1 MIAIGL
7 KHLDELIVGAE
18 KLPRNFEYRRKFA
31 YNFYYLG
38 LTKRSLSREEDAA
51 KLLYMGYRHFNDLFR
66 DMYDDG
72 DIEEA
77 IELGRD
83 MALVALDTCRAFL
96 HVPDGVWAMGET
108 ASWPRPRDLANGM
121 FERYAHLQFF
131 INRYSSISNKDFTPK
146 AVKPLGEEIL
156 NEMDPVLADQPVT
169 VEGTLLVHHKYEDET
184 WEEAR
189 RGKMTVEDAVDKYAD
204 MYEDGNEKGISLS
217 QKLRLASILMCAAY
231 YEVNI
236 GLFKNS
242 AESFSLAMEFYDDY
256 INITDAVVD
265 HFGIEG
271 GVPFPREVVHFFKN
285 KPQESLKLMV
295 ERRRLAERRRPADDE
310 PDVEE
315 RRRMVEVERKMSA
328 NGDTS
333 NLEFLQ
339 T

>member
-1 MIAIGL
+1 ML
-7 KHLDELIVGAE
+7 SSLLNELNVGTN
-18 KLPRNFEYRRKFA
+18 KLPRDFGYRRKFA
-31 YNFYYLG
+31 YNFHYLG

-66 DMYDDG
+66 EMYDDG

-96 HVPDGVWAMGET
+96 NVPDGVWATGET

-131 INRYSSISNKDFTPK
+131 INKYSSISNKDFTPE

-156 NEMDPVLADQPVT
+156 NEMDQTLADAPVT
-169 VEGTLLVHHKYEDET
+169 VQGTLLVQHKYEDET

-189 RGKMTVEDAVDKYAD
+189 HGKMTVEDAVDKYAD
-204 MYEDGNEKGISLS
+204 MYEDGNEKNISLS
-217 QKLRLASILMCAAY
+217 EKLRLASILMCAAY

-256 INITDAVVD
+256 INNADAVVN
-265 HFGIEG
+265 HLGVEG
-271 GVPFPREVVHFFKN
+271 GLPFPREVVEFFKN

-295 ERRRLAERRRPADDE
+295 ERRRLAERRKPADDE
-310 PDVEE
+310 ADIEE
-315 RRRMVEVERKMSA
+315 RRRRLAESER
-328 NGDTS
+328 TS

>member
-1 MIAIGL
+1 ML
-7 KHLDELIVGAE
+7 SSLLNELNVGTN
-18 KLPRNFEYRRKFA
+18 KLPRDFGYRRKFA
-31 YNFYYLG
+31 YNFHYLG

-66 DMYDDG
+66 EMYDDG

-96 HVPDGVWAMGET
+96 NVPDGVWATGET

-131 INRYSSISNKDFTPK
+131 INKYSSISNKDFTPE

-156 NEMDPVLADQPVT
+156 NEMDQTLADAPVT
-169 VEGTLLVHHKYEDET
+169 VQGTLLVQHKYEDET

-189 RGKMTVEDAVDKYAD
+189 HGKMTVEDAVDKYAD
-204 MYEDGNEKGISLS
+204 MYEDGNEKNISLS
-217 QKLRLASILMCAAY
+217 EKLRLASILMCAAY

-256 INITDAVVD
+256 INNADAVVN
-265 HFGIEG
+265 HLGVEG
-271 GVPFPREVVHFFKN
+271 GLPFPREVVEFFKN

-295 ERRRLAERRRPADDE
+295 ERRRLAERRKPADDE
-310 PDVEE
+310 ADVEE
-315 RRRMVEVERKMSA
+315 RRRRLAESERPNK
-328 NGDTS
+328 
-333 NLEFLQ
+333 LEFLQ